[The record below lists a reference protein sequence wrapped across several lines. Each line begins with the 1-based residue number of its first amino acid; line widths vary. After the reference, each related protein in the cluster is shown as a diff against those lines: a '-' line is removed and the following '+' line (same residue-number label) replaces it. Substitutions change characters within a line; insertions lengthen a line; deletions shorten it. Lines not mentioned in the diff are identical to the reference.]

1 MTYIHKPKK
10 ICVYALY
17 NLIGLFVKVIS
28 IKCDIIYKNCWED
41 LLIMA
46 YYQRIRDLREDS
58 DKKQIEVAD
67 FLGTTAQYY
76 GLYERG
82 INEIPFER
90 AIMLAK
96 YYNVSLDYIAGLTNK
111 KTPLDSPKLTKEEA
125 ELIAMLNDLSPKSR
139 KKFAALLKQM
149 INTLK

>member
-1 MTYIHKPKK
+1 
-10 ICVYALY
+10 
-17 NLIGLFVKVIS
+17 
-28 IKCDIIYKNCWED
+28 
-41 LLIMA
+41 MA

-58 DKKQIEVAD
+58 DKTQNEIAEY
-67 FLGTTAQYY
+67 LGTSAQYY
-76 GLYERG
+76 GVYEKG
-82 INEIPFER
+82 ASEISFER

-111 KTPLDSPKLTKEEA
+111 KAAPDAPKPSKEEA
-125 ELIAMLNDLSPKSR
+125 ELLAMLNDLSPKSR